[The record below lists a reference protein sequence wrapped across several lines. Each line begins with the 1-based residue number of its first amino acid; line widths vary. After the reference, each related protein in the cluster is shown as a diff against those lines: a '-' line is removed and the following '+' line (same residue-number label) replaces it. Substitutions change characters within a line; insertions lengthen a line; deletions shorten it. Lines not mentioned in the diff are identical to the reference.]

1 MSRTQ
6 KSFWEDELMQAAANL
21 KAAKA
26 DYTDAIVS
34 AATIG
39 LTQRDIALAVG
50 KSYSSIQSILRNA
63 GVTYEHRAV
72 VPPL

>member
-1 MSRTQ
+1 MPRDQ
-6 KSFWEDELMQAAANL
+6 KSFWEDELMQAASNL
-21 KAAKA
+21 KNARA
-26 DYTDAIVS
+26 DYVEAIVS

-39 LTQRDIALAVG
+39 LTQRDIASAVG
-50 KSYSSIQSILRNA
+50 KSYSSIQVILRNA